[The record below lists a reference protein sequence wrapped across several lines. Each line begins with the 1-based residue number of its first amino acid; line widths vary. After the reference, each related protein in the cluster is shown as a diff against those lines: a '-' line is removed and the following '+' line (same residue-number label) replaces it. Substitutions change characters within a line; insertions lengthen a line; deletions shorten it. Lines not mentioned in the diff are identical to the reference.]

1 MSVYGIKVECLGITV
16 ECSGMNGVF
25 RDEWG
30 VQGRRQVLRRRG
42 CYKVGFREVIQGES
56 KKV

>member
-1 MSVYGIKVECLGITV
+1 
-16 ECSGMNGVF
+16 MNGVF